1 MLAII
6 SNFTGSRLSEVISSS
21 VLGVLDGTLPSV
33 RIKSIVE
40 GVSQSDI
47 GLYVEMS
54 GWERIMGLL
63 SIKSLRIVPAL
74 LLQISSSSRSK

>member
-6 SNFTGSRLSEVISSS
+6 SNFTGSRLSEVIS